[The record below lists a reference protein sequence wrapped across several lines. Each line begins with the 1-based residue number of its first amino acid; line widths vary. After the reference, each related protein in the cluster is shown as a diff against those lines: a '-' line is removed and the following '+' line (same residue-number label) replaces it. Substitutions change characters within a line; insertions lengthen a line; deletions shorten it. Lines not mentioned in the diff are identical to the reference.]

1 MFSDNCANAYFHTTM
16 SQSIETL
23 METMERLRESTRS
36 KFSQASASQAS
47 QKPAQKQEEAPKTTI
62 SLKPLSGSQPIE
74 EDLDL
79 DAVEDENNIQ
89 KLDELKKSQVETQKT
104 IDQLLEHTNS
114 YLVKLSNAVIF
125 LKRDIEQLK
134 KDFGVSQQ

>member
-1 MFSDNCANAYFHTTM
+1 
-16 SQSIETL
+16 
-23 METMERLRESTRS
+23 METMQKLRTSTSSRASQPRLPSAPPMS
-36 KFSQASASQAS
+36 ASAA
-47 QKPAQKQEEAPKTTI
+47 KEVPKTTI
-62 SLKPLSGSQPIE
+62 SLKPLSGTQPIE

-134 KDFGVSQQ
+134 RDFGLSAQ